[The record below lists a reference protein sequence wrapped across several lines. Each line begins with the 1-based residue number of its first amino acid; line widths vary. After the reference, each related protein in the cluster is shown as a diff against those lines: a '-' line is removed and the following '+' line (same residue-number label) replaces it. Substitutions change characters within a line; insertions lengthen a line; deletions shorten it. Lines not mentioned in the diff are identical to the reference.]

1 MMHTRIPPFARIAW
15 VMLAATAFA
24 STGQA
29 CGPDFPM
36 SLLENRQS
44 ALGYAPEGSLEFELK
59 HLSGYSKDPASPAN
73 TRFFGSRT
81 EAEAQGLNEAQVAA
95 IASMREASSAPAAL
109 LLAANLPID
118 VGLYTAGAVAW
129 SLGNIEESLALFRAV
144 SALAPAERAHRGVW
158 SAFMEGRAHY
168 RLKDLAEAARAF
180 ERTRHEAATGAA
192 DPLLLSVE
200 SLGEQAR
207 VLRESGDPIAA
218 VHLYMEQA
226 ARGGAGAI
234 DSLRIVAKDA
244 VLDPATFD
252 VLSADPQ
259 GRKLLVAYL
268 FARSAQLEE
277 AIQWDRVSYERAMS
291 AESAREQVAAVIDK
305 LLALPPEAIS
315 TPDRVAALAYRVGEY
330 DKAAQWAE
338 RSAEPLATWVRAK
351 LALRNGDMDSAAKF
365 YAEAAA
371 VFPTREEAAGSEYFT
386 WNRLY
391 EPPSCSVNAEA
402 GVLALSRGEYVQAL
416 ALLYQ
421 AGNQYWRDAA
431 YVAERVLTLDELRSF
446 VDRVA
451 PSADDVQPAD
461 EVEVENSADIFY
473 PGLGPQIRWL
483 FARRSMREGN
493 TGIALAYFDDPELQ
507 VRAKQ
512 YAALLED
519 TESRGDTARARA
531 WFKLAKLTRH
541 WGLELLGF
549 EGDPDYAM
557 YEGQFDLY
565 PDWQDESEPG
575 DADTSESHTSG
586 SEVLTNQGKKDQVR
600 RRTDLPVR
608 GPFTSDGERER
619 ISRTRAKPLER
630 FHYRLVAADYA
641 SKAADLLPPRSQA
654 FAAVLCEATSW
665 LINRNNDQAQL
676 LYRRYIAEGALVP
689 WGERFGQDCP
699 SPDFWKVER
708 QKYVQLARDA
718 AVPVL
723 AVIAVIAGGL
733 LAIVWRRRR
742 RL

>member
-1 MMHTRIPPFARIAW
+1 MMHTRIPPLARIAW

-59 HLSGYSKDPASPAN
+59 HLSGSSRNPPSPAN
-73 TRFFGSRT
+73 TRLFGSRT
-81 EAEAQGLNEAQVAA
+81 EAEAQGLDAAQVAV

-129 SLGNIEESLALFRAV
+129 SRGNIEESLELFRAV

-168 RLKDLAEAARAF
+168 RLKDLAGAAEAF
-180 ERTRHEAATGAA
+180 ERTRREAATGAA

-244 VLDPATFD
+244 VLDPAAFD
-252 VLSADPQ
+252 ILSGDPE

-268 FARSAQLEE
+268 FARSVQLEE

-291 AESAREQVAAVIDK
+291 AESARAQVVAVIDK

-330 DKAAQWAE
+330 DKAAQWAG
-338 RSAEPLATWVRAK
+338 RSTEPLATWIRAK
-351 LALRNGDMDSAAKF
+351 LALRNGDTDSAAKF

-371 VFPTREEAAGSEYFT
+371 QFPTREEAAGSEYFT

-421 AGNQYWRDAA
+421 AGSQYWRDAA
-431 YVAERVLTLDELRSF
+431 YVAERVLTLDELKSF

-451 PSADDVQPAD
+451 PRADDVN
-461 EVEVENSADIFY
+461 VENTTYLFY
-473 PGLGPQIRWL
+473 PRLGPQIRWL
-483 FARRSMREGN
+483 LARRLMREGN
-493 TGIALAYFDDPELQ
+493 TGIALAYFDDPQLQ
-507 VRAKQ
+507 IRAKQ
-512 YAALLED
+512 YAALLKD

-531 WFKLAKLTRH
+531 WFELAKLTRH
-541 WGLELLGF
+541 WGMELLGF

-575 DADTSESHTSG
+575 DADTPESHTSG

-600 RRTDLPVR
+600 RRADLPVR

-619 ISRTRAKPLER
+619 ISHTRAKPLER

-665 LINRNNDQAQL
+665 LINRNSDQAQL

-699 SPDFWKVER
+699 SPDFRKVER
-708 QKYVQLARDA
+708 QKYMQLARDA
-718 AVPVL
+718 AVPVIT
-723 AVIAVIAGGL
+723 VIVVIAGGFL
-733 LAIVWRRRR
+733 TIVWRRRR